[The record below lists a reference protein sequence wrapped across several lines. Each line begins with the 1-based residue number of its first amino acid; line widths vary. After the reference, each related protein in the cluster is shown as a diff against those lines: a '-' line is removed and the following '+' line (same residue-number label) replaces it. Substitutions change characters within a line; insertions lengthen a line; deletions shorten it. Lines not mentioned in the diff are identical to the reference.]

1 MSNTQTRDDLV
12 QDIWEKIFSE
22 IKKYDPRKGTLT
34 TFVDPWIRH
43 VVTNYSCKHFSKTSP
58 YYTNALKKIDE
69 AINQCKVEGISPE
82 LAVLSH
88 YSGLPMTTIKNAMK
102 IAQMKDMLS
111 FENSV
116 KEEEY
121 IERVKGP
128 EEIVMMAESNRIL
141 DDILKTTLTDFEK
154 SVLNLLLNPRD
165 PEKKHSSYREIS
177 EQLESNISKIKRTV
191 SRIVAKLEANT
202 SFNTYYS
209 YIFRSKDV
217 LDKDELP
224 IIGDDE
230 DGLEEEFQEFISEIH
245 AQS

>member
-1 MSNTQTRDDLV
+1 
-12 QDIWEKIFSE
+12 
-22 IKKYDPRKGTLT
+22 
-34 TFVDPWIRH
+34 
-43 VVTNYSCKHFSKTSP
+43 
-58 YYTNALKKIDE
+58 
-69 AINQCKVEGISPE
+69 
-82 LAVLSH
+82 
-88 YSGLPMTTIKNAMK
+88 MTTIKNAMK